1 MIRFMSGKSSI
12 SKQFLLYLGL
22 AVLLVAFGRHASV
35 HAQPLSAA
43 DRLAQLQG
51 QLQAAI
57 DASGLDVTVAV
68 TDLQTNETTGVGGDQ
83 LRLSA
88 CAINLLV
95 LIQSTIDMSLGQI
108 PFDTGDQLIASTI
121 YGSNPVTAR
130 ELLFMIGN
138 DDLTAGI
145 GRINA
150 LAKSIGVGIYYD
162 HPPAFADDA
171 PNGGDNYVRA
181 DDMNKVLAA
190 LWQGRI
196 LNDEW
201 RDYLLKKLTGVKPGL
216 QYLIPAGVGDGVV
229 SHKNGFV
236 WTALGWA
243 DNDVGIV
250 SFRSGGQ
257 TYAYAISYFANW
269 VPEEYGDINVGQRVS
284 RLAWSYFQ
292 DLYSPN

>member
-1 MIRFMSGKSSI
+1 MQTKSLTQRWLPLI
-12 SKQFLLYLGL
+12 GL
-22 AVLLVAFGRHASV
+22 VILVLALGRHGAV
-35 HAQPLSAA
+35 HAEPASSAA
-43 DRLAQLQG
+43 GQMAQLQA
-51 QLQAAI
+51 QLQSAI

-68 TDLQTNETTGVGGDQ
+68 TDLQTNETTGVGADQ

-95 LIQSTIDMSLGQI
+95 LIQSTIDMSTGQM
-108 PFDTGDQLIASTI
+108 PFDKADELIGSTI

-145 GRINA
+145 ARINA
-150 LAKSIGVGIYYD
+150 LAKSLGVDIYYD
-162 HPPAFADDA
+162 HPPAFGDDA

-181 DDMNKVLAA
+181 SDMNAVLSA
-190 LWQGRI
+190 LWQGKI
-196 LNDEW
+196 VNGEW

-236 WTALGWA
+236 WTAEGWA

-269 VPEEYGDINVGQRVS
+269 VPDEYGDINVGQRVS
-284 RLAWSYFQ
+284 RLAWNYFE
-292 DLYSPN
+292 DAYAGN